1 MFSKMAD
8 VIMKHSKAVIALWI
22 VVLVCALPFG
32 LKSGDVLEY
41 DMNNMSGSST
51 EASEGQAIINENY
64 SNSIDLSEILVISYS
79 TADELTAANQVYAE
93 FSNLMDD
100 EYGSKVTVSNYGSYS
115 KEDKN
120 TSGVLLI
127 AIANNEGS
135 SFDITHQTDEIRGLV
150 KDAKNAVSETYPAAA
165 DLTTYVTGNDAI
177 SYDTEN
183 SSMEDVSKVDPLS
196 ILLIFVLLGLFFYA
210 VVTAIV
216 PPAVVGM
223 AYGIALAAVYAIGSV
238 MGVYYITQTLILV
251 SMLGAGC
258 DYAIFIITRYRDER
272 RKGHS
277 HEESLKAAVMW
288 GGEAVFTSGISV
300 IIGFAALAICD
311 FTLVRTMGIVLAA
324 GIAIA
329 LIAALTF
336 IPALLNLAKDRIFWP
351 SDIGSYQ
358 RVEERIAEG
367 SSNLGIRGHLSK
379 GSKRYFAWL
388 SRNTLKHRKAIVAAL
403 VVVCIPGL
411 YLYFEADDS
420 ADMISVMPDSESV
433 DGLNLI
439 MTQTD
444 GGTIMPTY
452 VVLDLNQSVA
462 TVGSFDYMGQT
473 IPYAIWNE
481 YGLSIDTSGNV
492 TGAVP
497 AIMQMTKAID
507 EKYDI
512 VGSISGLNSW
522 QILYSNVYAVTGD
535 VKTTNAL
542 LYDKM
547 PSAVQSYVGMI
558 LAIASGQSPV
568 GYDPSNFTATWDTPL
583 MTSTIT
589 VANVIDGILNV
600 STGILSDDAS
610 YVNVMVITTD
620 RPMSADTMTFL
631 GELRSDLHGYYDET
645 YSAVWSDSYV
655 AGTSASIDDISVNVE
670 GQFDMIKIIVAVL
683 LIVLLFFILGSY
695 LTPIRSIITILLSV
709 FLTVALTHIVF
720 EDLLDTP
727 VLFLIPIVLF
737 VVLLGL
743 GMDYEIFMTTKIRE
757 NKIRGMSNDDAICA
771 AIREAGPVISLCALL
786 MGGTFLTL
794 LLAQSSLLKEFGFAL
809 GAGILIDGLLM
820 VGYVSPALMHLMG
833 DWSWKGPGFLT
844 RKHGLLPNGKS
855 RAEADGICADA
866 PSEEE
871 GADAGLSTGKRDS

>member
-1 MFSKMAD
+1 
-8 VIMKHSKAVIALWI
+8 
-22 VVLVCALPFG
+22 
-32 LKSGDVLEY
+32 
-41 DMNNMSGSST
+41 
-51 EASEGQAIINENY
+51 
-64 SNSIDLSEILVISYS
+64 
-79 TADELTAANQVYAE
+79 
-93 FSNLMDD
+93 
-100 EYGSKVTVSNYGSYS
+100 
-115 KEDKN
+115 
-120 TSGVLLI
+120 
-127 AIANNEGS
+127 
-135 SFDITHQTDEIRGLV
+135 
-150 KDAKNAVSETYPAAA
+150 
-165 DLTTYVTGNDAI
+165 
-177 SYDTEN
+177 
-183 SSMEDVSKVDPLS
+183 
-196 ILLIFVLLGLFFYA
+196 
-210 VVTAIV
+210 
-216 PPAVVGM
+216 
-223 AYGIALAAVYAIGSV
+223 
-238 MGVYYITQTLILV
+238 
-251 SMLGAGC
+251 
-258 DYAIFIITRYRDER
+258 
-272 RKGHS
+272 
-277 HEESLKAAVMW
+277 
-288 GGEAVFTSGISV
+288 
-300 IIGFAALAICD
+300 
-311 FTLVRTMGIVLAA
+311 
-324 GIAIA
+324 
-329 LIAALTF
+329 
-336 IPALLNLAKDRIFWP
+336 
-351 SDIGSYQ
+351 
-358 RVEERIAEG
+358 
-367 SSNLGIRGHLSK
+367 
-379 GSKRYFAWL
+379 
-388 SRNTLKHRKAIVAAL
+388 
-403 VVVCIPGL
+403 
-411 YLYFEADDS
+411 
-420 ADMISVMPDSESV
+420 
-433 DGLNLI
+433 
-439 MTQTD
+439 
-444 GGTIMPTY
+444 
-452 VVLDLNQSVA
+452 
-462 TVGSFDYMGQT
+462 
-473 IPYAIWNE
+473 
-481 YGLSIDTSGNV
+481 
-492 TGAVP
+492 
-497 AIMQMTKAID
+497 
-507 EKYDI
+507 
-512 VGSISGLNSW
+512 
-522 QILYSNVYAVTGD
+522 
-535 VKTTNAL
+535 
-542 LYDKM
+542 M

>member
-1 MFSKMAD
+1 
-8 VIMKHSKAVIALWI
+8 MKHSKAVIALWI
-22 VVLVCALPFG
+22 VVLICALPFG

-41 DMNNMSGSST
+41 DMNNMSGADT
-51 EASEGQAIINENY
+51 EASKGQAIIDDNGF
-64 SNSIDLSEILVISYS
+64 NSIDLSEILVISYATS
-79 TADELTAANQVYAE
+79 AELTAANQIYAE
-93 FSNLMDD
+93 FSNLMND
-100 EYGSKVTVSNYGSYS
+100 EYGDKVTVSNYGSYS
-115 KEDKN
+115 KEEGSP
-120 TSGVLLI
+120 SGVLLV
-127 AIANNEGS
+127 AIANNAGTD
-135 SFDITHQTDEIRGLV
+135 FDISHETADIRSLV
-150 KDAKNAVSETYPAAA
+150 KDAKTAVSETYPEAAG
-165 DLTTYVTGNDAI
+165 LTTYVTGDGAI

-196 ILLIFVLLGLFFYA
+196 ILLIFILLGLFFYA

-223 AYGIALAAVYAIGSV
+223 AYGIALAAIYAIGSI

-272 RKGHS
+272 KKGLS
-277 HEESLKAAVMW
+277 HEESLRTAIMW
-288 GGEAVFTSGISV
+288 GGESVFTSGISV
-300 IIGFAALAICD
+300 IIGFAALAICN
-311 FTLVRTMGIVLAA
+311 FTLVRTMGIALAA

-329 LIAALTF
+329 LFAALTF
-336 IPALLNLAKDRIFWP
+336 IPALLNLAKDKIFWP
-351 SDIGSYQ
+351 SNIGSYT
-358 RVEERIAEG
+358 RVEEKVASGYGE
-367 SSNLGIRGHLSK
+367 LGLRGHLSR

-388 SRNTLKHRKAIVAAL
+388 SRNTHKHSKAIVAAL
-403 VVVCIPGL
+403 VIVCIPGL
-411 YLYFEADDS
+411 YLYSTADDS

-452 VVLDLNQSVA
+452 VVLELNQSVA
-462 TVGSFDYMGQT
+462 TVGSFEYSGQT
-473 IPYAIWNE
+473 IPYVVWNE
-481 YGLSIDTSGNV
+481 NGLSTDTSGKF

-497 AIMQMTKAID
+497 AIMKMTD
-507 EKYDI
+507 EIGDKYEI

-522 QILYSNVYAVTGD
+522 EILYKQVYATIAAAGVTPTANM
-535 VKTTNAL
+535 VNSAIYNEL
-542 LYDKM
+542 
-547 PSAVQSYVGMI
+547 PSAVQGGVYTV
-558 LAIASGQSPV
+558 LAAAAQLDPIHYSSAFDVPYNASLS
-568 GYDPSNFTATWDTPL
+568 SL
-583 MTSTIT
+583 T
-589 VANVIDGILNV
+589 VSNVIDGILNV
-600 STGILSDDAS
+600 STGILSGDGK
-610 YVNVMVITTD
+610 YVSVMVITTD

-631 GELRSDLHGYYDET
+631 SDLRADLHDGDKCYDKENIT
-645 YSAVWSDSYV
+645 VWSNSYV
-655 AGTSASIDDISVNVE
+655 TGTSASIDDISVNVE
-670 GQFDMIKIIVAVL
+670 EQFDMIKVIVAVL
-683 LIVLLFFILGSY
+683 LIILLFFILGSY
-695 LTPIRSIITILLSV
+695 LTPIRSIITIMLSV
-709 FLTVALTHIVF
+709 LLTVALTHVVF

-771 AIREAGPVISLCALL
+771 AIKEAGPVISLCALL

-794 LLAQSSLLKEFGFAL
+794 VLAQSSMLKEFGFAL
-809 GAGILIDGLLM
+809 GTGILIDGLLM

-855 RAEADGICADA
+855 AAETDGTCADA
-866 PSEEE
+866 SSEGEN
-871 GADAGLSTGKRDS
+871 AGLSTGKRDS